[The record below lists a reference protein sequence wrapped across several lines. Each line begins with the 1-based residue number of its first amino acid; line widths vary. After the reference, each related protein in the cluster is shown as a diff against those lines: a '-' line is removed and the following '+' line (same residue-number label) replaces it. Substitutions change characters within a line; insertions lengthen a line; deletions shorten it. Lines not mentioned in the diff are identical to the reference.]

1 MGGEKALLL
10 SDTRRSISNT
20 PSYLVNTPMCILGPQ
35 KYKTPAKIRTKVFR
49 FVRTQ
54 ETSLWLCITLSTNF
68 KTHV

>member
-1 MGGEKALLL
+1 MGSEKALLL

-49 FVRTQ
+49 FVRTGNLLMVMYYIIYQ
-54 ETSLWLCITLSTNF
+54 F
-68 KTHV
+68 